1 MAKNRKQPGPDT
13 GAVVVDS
20 VDELKDIVFCLKT
33 EGKMVVMTNGAFD
46 ILHVGHVRCIK
57 DAKSRGDYLVVAVNS
72 DSSIKK
78 YKHAKLP
85 IVPQQERIEMIA
97 ALRWVDYVI
106 MFDEETC
113 DALIEAVQPDI
124 VAKGSDYEESS
135 VPERDTVLAY
145 GGQIAICGDPK
156 DHASSKLIQRIRRI
170 KF

>member
-1 MAKNRKQPGPDT
+1 MTAPADKLT
-13 GAVVVDS
+13 TL
-20 VDELKDIVFCLKT
+20 DELAAECAAWRERGETTVL
-33 EGKMVVMTNGAFD
+33 VNGAFD

-72 DSSIKK
+72 DASIKK

-97 ALRWVDYVI
+97 ALRWVDYVV

-124 VAKGSDYEESS
+124 VAKGSDYEEGN